1 MKLIY
6 LIFPLLLLITLTTYA
21 QIDSAKMKGQIFCQ
35 EGDKLLKIE
44 KYKEADSLL
53 TLALIYI
60 KNADVYFNRGVS
72 RFYLNDTT
80 GFCDDMSIAAYK
92 YVDINAAKLFN
103 EFCCYKVDTLY
114 YNRDFNKIP
123 TSSGYRYLEEIQHIK
138 NTNITK
144 ARIHER
150 NAKNFLLTMDAVYGQ
165 KLPQASTFKIDIIGE
180 YILSDSTKYFNFTSK
195 PACFFEETASS
206 ELDKRIKE
214 DFSIKYK
221 DLKNQDTTQPVI
233 IYYDIW
239 VSCSGDVT
247 DCKLTAIYPKTLT
260 TEMEA
265 EIKNDISN
273 LVKIYPK
280 LKPALFED
288 EKVCYILTN
297 SITF

>member
-1 MKLIY
+1 MKPIY
-6 LIFPLLLLITLTTYA
+6 LLFPLLLLITLTSNA
-21 QIDSAKMKGQIFCQ
+21 QIDSARMKGQMYCQ
-35 EGDKLLKIE
+35 EGDKLLKTE
-44 KYKEADSLL
+44 NYREADSLL
-53 TLALIYI
+53 TLSLIFI

-114 YNRDFNKIP
+114 YNRNFNKIP
-123 TSSGYRYLEEIQHIK
+123 TSSGYKYLEEVQHIK
-138 NTNITK
+138 NTNNTK

-165 KLPQASTFKIDIIGE
+165 KLPQASTFKTDIIAE
-180 YILSDSTKYFNFTSK
+180 YILSNSTKFYNYTSK

-206 ELDKRIKE
+206 EFDKRIKE
-214 DFSIKYK
+214 DFSKKYK
-221 DLKNQDTTQPVI
+221 DLKGQDTTRLI
-233 IYYDIW
+233 MIHYDIW
-239 VSCSGDVT
+239 VSCSGEVT
-247 DCKLTAIYPKTLT
+247 DCKLTAIYPKTIT
-260 TEMEA
+260 TEQEA